1 MRYFKQLNTSVVFIG
16 IRQEHMARN
25 LVLKSWLHPWV
36 SFLGHFVNQHKFC
49 YLNSPNS
56 HAPIN
61 LLLSFFISYN
71 LCNLTENIYLQTILN
86 FFSAINT
93 IHHCISKKVYRRAQL
108 HKKFS
113 WMTRSITP
121 RNQS

>member
-1 MRYFKQLNTSVVFIG
+1 MGTEYECSLMYVILLAAKYFGSIYRHTTT
-16 IRQEHMARN
+16 
-25 LVLKSWLHPWV
+25 
-36 SFLGHFVNQHKFC
+36 GHQFC

-61 LLLSFFISYN
+61 LLFSFCISCN
-71 LCNLTENIYLQTILN
+71 LCNHTENIYLRTILK

-93 IHHCISKKVYRRAQL
+93 IHHCNSKEVYRRAQL

-113 WMTRSITP
+113 WMTRSITT